1 LRGLNYNYILMDK
14 WGNLVAEVNKQLGR
28 RIITAAELYLIL
40 HIINEMEYVGRYYLS
55 EKLNLGETTIRNILN
70 ILKQLNIIE
79 AYRGGHRL
87 TPYGQEIIEELS
99 SLIEIYPDFDLGVS
113 GESVLFV
120 VKNFSDKIGSVLE
133 FRDDIIRA
141 GGRGAVILVY
151 RDGNLIFPDSGQP
164 VSVWRADITD
174 KVREKTVLNEGDVVI
189 IVSSENQKEALL
201 SGLNTILAYLSA

>member
-1 LRGLNYNYILMDK
+1 MDK

-28 RIITAAELYLIL
+28 RVITAAELYLML

-55 EKLNLGETTIRNILN
+55 EKLDLGETTIRNVLN

-87 TPYGQEIIEELS
+87 TPYGQEVIEEIS
-99 SLIEIYPDFDLGVS
+99 KSVEIYPDFDLGVS
-113 GESVLFV
+113 RENVLFIV
-120 VKNFSDKIGSVLE
+120 RDFSDKMRSVLE

-141 GGRGAVILVY
+141 GGRGAIILVY
-151 RDGNLIFPDSGQP
+151 KEGELIFPDSGQP
-164 VSVWRADITD
+164 VSIWRTDITD
-174 KVREKTVLNEGDVVI
+174 KVMEKTVLHEGDVVI

-201 SGLNTILAYLSA
+201 SGLNTILAYLIS

>member
-1 LRGLNYNYILMDK
+1 MRGLNYKYILMDK
-14 WGNLVAEVNKQLGR
+14 WGKLIAEVNKQLGR

-55 EKLNLGETTIRNILN
+55 EKLDLGETTIRNILN
-70 ILKQLNIIE
+70 ILKQLNVIE

-87 TPYGQEIIEELS
+87 TPYGQEIIKDINK
-99 SLIEIYPDFDLGVS
+99 LIEIYPNFDLGVS
-113 GESVLFV
+113 GESVLFI

-151 RDGNLIFPDSGQP
+151 KDGTLIFPDSGQP
-164 VSVWRADITD
+164 VSVWRTDITD
-174 KVREKTVLNEGDVVI
+174 KVRERTVLDEGDVVV
-189 IVSSENQKEALL
+189 IVSSESQREALI